1 MTELAALAAPHAP
14 ALAVGDIFATLELS
28 PVTRTQLALY
38 AGASGDHNPIHI
50 DIDFAHAAGEKD
62 VFAQGMFVMASL
74 SRLLT
79 ANARLDAL
87 RTFGTRFLAMTRLGD
102 RLTLTATVAELFEAE
117 GERRARLDLSV
128 RDQAGE
134 QKLAGAAVLALGPRN
149 GPQDL

>member
-1 MTELAALAAPHAP
+1 MTDLAAPSAV
-14 ALAVGDIFATLELS
+14 LAAGDTFATLELA

-79 ANARLDAL
+79 ANAPLGAL
-87 RTFGTRFLAMTRLGD
+87 RSFGTRFLAMTRLGD

-134 QKLAGAAVLALGPRN
+134 QKLAGAAILALTSRN
-149 GPQDL
+149 S

>member
-1 MTELAALAAPHAP
+1 MTHAP
-14 ALAVGDIFATLELS
+14 ALAVGDTFATLQLA

-62 VFAQGMFVMASL
+62 VFAQGMFVMAAL

-79 ANARLDAL
+79 ANAPLTAL
-87 RTFGTRFLAMTRLGD
+87 RSFGTRFLAMTRLGD

-117 GERRARLDLSV
+117 GEPRARLDLTV
-128 RDQAGE
+128 RDQNGE
-134 QKLAGAAVLALGPRN
+134 QKLAGAAILALTSQN
-149 GPQDL
+149 S

>member
-1 MTELAALAAPHAP
+1 MTHAP
-14 ALAVGDIFATLELS
+14 ALAVGDIFATLELA

-50 DIDFAHAAGEKD
+50 DMDFAHAAGEKD

-79 ANARLDAL
+79 ANVPLTAL
-87 RTFGTRFLAMTRLGD
+87 RSFGTRFLAMTHLGD

-117 GERRARLDLSV
+117 GEQRMRLDLAV
-128 RDQAGE
+128 RDQNGE
-134 QKLAGAAVLALGPRN
+134 QKLAGAAILALTSQN
-149 GPQDL
+149 S

>member
-1 MTELAALAAPHAP
+1 MSLAP
-14 ALAVGDIFATLELS
+14 ALAVGDIFATLNLP

-74 SRLLT
+74 GRLLT
-79 ANARLDAL
+79 ADAPLTAL
-87 RTFGTRFLAMTRLGD
+87 RAFSTRFLAMTRLGD

-117 GERRARLDLSV
+117 GERRARLDLAV
-128 RDQAGE
+128 RDQNGE
-134 QKLAGAAVLALGPRN
+134 QKLSGAAILALGLRN
-149 GPQDL
+149 GPLDL